1 MLSCA
6 GEVGVIRG
14 EIGVLM
20 GWAGAEKTAVH
31 GKRRW
36 WMFGPKGN
44 HVAASLF
51 SMAMLQEHEGARLR
65 VMA

>member
-1 MLSCA
+1 
-6 GEVGVIRG
+6 
-14 EIGVLM
+14 
-20 GWAGAEKTAVH
+20 
-31 GKRRW
+31 
-36 WMFGPKGN
+36 MFGPKGN